1 MNKDRAAMIAKLVMI
16 AAAGD
21 TKEELTFLSMK
32 DDVAKSLLDGFL
44 VKWW

>member
-16 AAAGD
+16 AAAD